1 MKKSTA
7 EIRNLRVAHWSPRID
22 LPGDAGPGLF
32 IDTCLRQVYVDLLP
46 ATKLAD
52 LPLSGRHAPAERKS
66 GIDAYQLL
74 LEITTGLRSTVPGET
89 NVFGQFKDAW
99 LAFRA
104 CGQRAEV
111 ARLAPLMHRLIND
124 TKAIRTKHLHGIGG
138 ASYGSLVRKLVAPRA
153 EDRILFVGAGNLAQ
167 SMLPLF
173 RNFDVGLWNR
183 SPLGSPPASVSISFQ
198 PEHGRHAARW
208 ADHLILTTPPDSGND
223 GRWLEWIAAAM
234 LDAPVKTIVHLG
246 YRGASNRGT
255 GFMALSRNRRIKT
268 YDLEDV
274 LALQRVQDDRRSTR
288 LAHARA
294 ACRERAESRVP
305 DDRRLRF
312 GCLETA

>member
-1 MKKSTA
+1 MKTSTA
-7 EIRNLRVAHWSPRID
+7 EIRDLQVTHWSPRTR

-32 IDTCLRQVYVDLLP
+32 IDTCLRQVYVDLRP
-46 ATKLAD
+46 TTRLAD
-52 LPLSGRHAPAERKS
+52 LPSSGRHAPPERTS

-74 LEITTGLRSTVPGET
+74 LEITTGLRSAVPGET
-89 NVFGQFKDAW
+89 NVFGQFKNAW
-99 LAFRA
+99 LAFRS
-104 CGQRAEV
+104 CGKRPEV
-111 ARLAPLMHRLIND
+111 ARLAPFMHRLIND

-138 ASYGSLVRKLVAPRA
+138 ASYGSLVRKLVAPRP

-183 SPLGSPPASVSISFQ
+183 SPLCSPPESVSTLFR

-208 ADHLILTTPPDSGND
+208 ADHLILTTPPDSVND
-223 GRWLEWIAAAM
+223 GRWHEWIAAAM
-234 LDAPVKTIVHLG
+234 FDAPVKTIVHLG
-246 YRGASNRGT
+246 YRDASNGGAGR
-255 GFMALSRNRRIKT
+255 MALSRNPPTRT

-274 LALQRVQDDRRSTR
+274 LALQRVQNDRRSTR

-294 ACRERAESRVP
+294 ACRERAEQLIP
-305 DDRRLRF
+305 DDRGLGF